1 MMNSK
6 YVVEDEVVE
15 KTTFIEEDLIET
27 EEINEVCYVK
37 LTDSGKELCKTFL

>member
-15 KTTFIEEDLIET
+15 KTTFIEEPGTVRERRA
-27 EEINEVCYVK
+27 
-37 LTDSGKELCKTFL
+37 

>member
-15 KTTFIEEDLIET
+15 KTTFIEEVMKKVPTAIKPQARKMKIDR
-27 EEINEVCYVK
+27 
-37 LTDSGKELCKTFL
+37 